1 MTDVKLLG
9 QDASPLRICASSDLV
24 DGGHGVRFD
33 LPNQGNRPLPAFA
46 IRHAGRVSAF
56 LNQCAHV
63 PVELDWQPGVFFDD
77 EGEFLVCATHGASYR
92 PADGR
97 CVGGPCR
104 GRGLQPVPCFEA
116 DGSVFVSRTPT
127 ETGTAR

>member
-1 MTDVKLLG
+1 MN
-9 QDASPLRICASSDLV
+9 ASVPTHPDPSSTRICASSDLV
-24 DGGHGVRFD
+24 NGGLGIRFD
-33 LPNQGNRPLPAFA
+33 LENGAQGKLPAFA
-46 IRHAGRVSAF
+46 IRHGGKVSAF

-97 CVGGPCR
+97 CAGGPCR

-116 DGSVFVSRTPT
+116 DGSVFVAWTSPKF
-127 ETGTAR
+127 GT